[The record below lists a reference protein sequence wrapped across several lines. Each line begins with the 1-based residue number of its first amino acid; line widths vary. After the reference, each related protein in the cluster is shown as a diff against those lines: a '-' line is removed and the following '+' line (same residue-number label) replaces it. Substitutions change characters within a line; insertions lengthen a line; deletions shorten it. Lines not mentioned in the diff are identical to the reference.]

1 MYDEWGINELL
12 EKSFSAMPD
21 EAAEMML
28 EVSRRYREGIGV
40 PADSNEAERW
50 ASDAERLLG
59 KIDAHS
65 GSGKTATLAK
75 QGYSKEECKAMSDH
89 ELFHAYREG
98 DPWAIYYFS
107 LKLIGN
113 GEQAHALSEL
123 EELSCTLEN
132 EIESDEQNK
141 ESSWL
146 IVHVKTLIASIYEDM
161 GETSEN
167 LEKAMKNYSDAYD
180 LGFQEAIPGLLRCYR
195 KDGYKKHEK
204 DILQLLRHLEDGD
217 TEDKIIAVEAY
228 QELGHKTYASILKEE
243 LLFQATREDN
253 DNVTLLLSLK
263 KWGSITNEALES
275 RSANGDG
282 VASWALGIGYHVDGC
297 FEKAEKYYKKA
308 ITQGQ
313 TNAEDDYNELKMV
326 LEAERL
332 IQKSNER
339 DEKIYEENWRRIREN
354 GRATQLSS
362 KKKIMSEERAKANG
376 VFYVA
381 SYVCWGMVFPWF
393 INHFGNLEGDGFAAL
408 VIFIVFIFVYVFLF
422 VSPWR
427 KKKKIVRELKKEIE
441 SLEDNKE
448 ENQIE
453 IPDSPLIEPSRT
465 DEEIEKIRSL
475 RKPDIEKCM
484 ATCNLKWYWIG
495 RFVGKITLKEVINQK
510 IYSCTALLI
519 TNAEGD
525 RITDIKTFDG
535 KYHLKNETYYEDF
548 VLKHRD
554 KRGNQKCMKNGISIG

>member
-1 MYDEWGINELL
+1 MYDEWDINELL
-12 EKSFSAMPD
+12 EKSFSVMPD
-21 EAAEMML
+21 DAAEMML
-28 EVSRRYREGIGV
+28 EVSHRYREGIGV
-40 PADSNEAERW
+40 PADSKEAERW

-59 KIDAHS
+59 KTNAHS
-65 GSGKTATLAK
+65 GSEKNATLVK
-75 QGYSKEECKAMSDH
+75 QGYSKGECKAMSDQ

-132 EIESDEQNK
+132 EMESDEQNK
-141 ESSWL
+141 EISWL
-146 IVHVKTLIASIYEDM
+146 IVHVKTLIASIYEDI
-161 GETSEN
+161 GDTPEN

-180 LGFQEAIPGLLRCYR
+180 LGFQEAVPGLLRCYR

-243 LLFQATREDN
+243 LLSQSTLENN
-253 DNVTLLLSLK
+253 DNVALLLSLK
-263 KWGSITNEALES
+263 KLGSITNEELET

-297 FEKAEKYYKKA
+297 FEEAEKYYKKA
-308 ITQGQ
+308 IIQGQ
-313 TNAEDDYNELKMV
+313 KNAEDDYNELKMA
-326 LEAERL
+326 LEAERV
-332 IQKSNER
+332 IQESNER
-339 DEKIYEENWRRIREN
+339 DEKIEEEHWRRLRED
-354 GRATQLSS
+354 RRKAQLSS
-362 KKKIMSEERAKANG
+362 TKKTASEERAKANG
-376 VFYVA
+376 AFYVQ
-381 SYVCWGMVFPWF
+381 SIVFWVIAFPVT
-393 INHFGNLEGDGFAAL
+393 LYLMGDLSDNTLVAL
-408 VIFIVFIFVYVFLF
+408 ATLIAFIVGYNLIL

-427 KKKKIVRELKKEIE
+427 KKRKIVRELKKEIK

-448 ENQIE
+448 EDQVE
-453 IPDSPLIEPSRT
+453 IPADPLIEPRRT

-484 ATCNLKWYWIG
+484 ATCDLKWYWLG
-495 RFVGKITLKEVINQK
+495 RSVGKITLEEDIKRNP
-510 IYSCTALLI
+510 YSCIALLI

-525 RITDIKTFDG
+525 RVTDIKTLDR

-548 VLKHRD
+548 VLQHRD